1 MADEAMITGN
11 RVAMRPG
18 SGPARAAVTLGV
30 FTLAIFTSAFLLFA
44 IQPMFT
50 KMVLPLLGGSPSV
63 WSVAMVFF
71 QALLLAGYLYAHLLT
86 TRLSPRIAAFVHL
99 GLMAITLLA
108 LPIAISDQLGAPPSE
123 GQALWLIGL
132 FLASVGLPFFA
143 IAGNGPL
150 LQAWFARTGH
160 PHANDPYFLYGAS
173 NLGSFAALLL
183 YPVAIEP
190 MLNLRSQTMGW
201 SVGFVL
207 LAGLIGLAVLR
218 LGATAPQSVTKA
230 EDTAADRP
238 GFRTILGW
246 ITLSFIPSG
255 LLVAVTAHL
264 STDVAAAPFMWV
276 IPLALFL
283 LTFVLIFRDRP
294 LVPMA
299 AVERM
304 LPILAAG
311 LVLFSYFGA
320 RMFLMVFAVQVAF
333 FFAAT
338 LVCHA
343 RLYAA
348 RPAARHLTTFYLWMS
363 FGGVLGGLFCGLI
376 APVIFDRV
384 IEYPLLVIAAVLALP
399 ALGKIGRA
407 AMIRQVVPVLVLGA
421 LYLGALFLVASQSGP
436 ELGEAL
442 PALFVASAFL
452 CLLVYRRPAI
462 VAAMLPIL
470 FIALNV
476 MQQVVNQRE
485 HERSFFGVHKLEL
498 RENGQLRILSHGTTV
513 HGAMRIRN
521 ADGTPYTGRPKP
533 LTYYHP
539 EAPIAEGLRA
549 VPPRPEGRRVG
560 VVGLGAGAHACNG
573 VETDRWTFFEIDA
586 SVVRIAKDPAQF
598 RFLSECTPAA
608 RIVLGDARL
617 TLAHEPKAAFD
628 SLLIDAFS
636 SDSIPTHLLTREALA
651 LYLDRLAEDG
661 VLTLHISNRHLEL
674 ESVVAALARDAGA
687 VALYK
692 ADPGEGRPTLEARI
706 PSMVV
711 VMAKSAAPLKPFE
724 ALEGWR
730 PIRDRGVA
738 VWTDDFS
745 NIVGALMRHYRG
757 Q

>member
-11 RVAMRPG
+11 GAAIQPA
-18 SGPARAAVTLGV
+18 SAPARAAMTLGV

-44 IQPMFT
+44 IQPIFT

-71 QALLLAGYLYAHLLT
+71 QALLLAGYFYAHLLT
-86 TRLSPRIAAFVHL
+86 TRLKPRIAALVHIT
-99 GLMAITLLA
+99 LMAVTLVA
-108 LPIAISDQLGAPPSE
+108 LPIAISDRMGAPPAE

-143 IAGNGPL
+143 VAGNGPL

-190 MLNLRSQTMGW
+190 MLNLRAQTMGW
-201 SVGFVL
+201 SAGFVL
-207 LAGLIGLAVLR
+207 LAGLIGFAALR
-218 LGATAPQSVTKA
+218 LNASAPVTLAPA
-230 EDTAADRP
+230 ENAAADRP
-238 GFRTILGW
+238 NLRTILGW

-276 IPLALFL
+276 MPLALFL

-294 LVPMA
+294 LLPMA
-299 AVERM
+299 SVERM
-304 LPILAAG
+304 LPILAGA
-311 LVLFSYFGA
+311 LLLFSLF
-320 RMFLMVFAVQVAF
+320 RSQMFLLVFAVHIAF
-333 FFAAT
+333 FFVAT

-376 APVIFDRV
+376 APAIFDRV
-384 IEYPLLVIAAVLALP
+384 IEYPILVIAAVLALP
-399 ALGKIGRA
+399 AIGQMDRTA
-407 AMIRQVVPVLVLGA
+407 LIRQVLPVLLLGA
-421 LYLGALFLVASQSGP
+421 VYLGALLVQAGQGGTEMSP
-436 ELGEAL
+436 VMPLI
-442 PALFVASAFL
+442 FIVSAIG
-452 CLLVYRRPAI
+452 CMIAYRRPAI
-462 VAAMLPIL
+462 VAALLPVL
-470 FIALNV
+470 FFALT
-476 MQQVVNQRE
+476 MMETTASRLE
-485 HERSFFGVHKLEL
+485 YERSFFGVHKVGED
-498 RENGQLRILSHGTTV
+498 ENGQLRILSHGTTI

-521 ADGTPYTGRPKP
+521 ADGTPFTGRPKP

-539 EAPIAEGLRA
+539 DGSIAEGLRA
-549 VPPRPEGRRVG
+549 VPIKPEGRRIG
-560 VVGLGAGAHACNG
+560 VVGLGAGAHVCNG
-573 VETDRWTFFEIDA
+573 ESTDRWSIFEIDA
-586 SVVRIAKDPAQF
+586 LVVRIAKDPTKF
-598 RFLSECTPAA
+598 RFLSECAPAA

-617 TLAHEPKAAFD
+617 TLAQEPKAAFD

-636 SDSIPTHLLTREALA
+636 SDSIPSHLLTREALA
-651 LYLDRLAEDG
+651 LYLDRLADNG
-661 VLTLHISNRHLEL
+661 VLTLHVSNRHLEL

-692 ADPGEGRPTLEARI
+692 ADPGEGGTTLEARV
-706 PSMVV
+706 PSKVV
-711 VMAKSAAPLKPFE
+711 VMAKSAAPLEPFG
-724 ALEGWR
+724 ALQGWR
-730 PIRDRGVA
+730 PIQDRKVA

-745 NIVGALMRHYRG
+745 NIVGALVRHYWK
-757 Q
+757 

>member
-1 MADEAMITGN
+1 MADEAMITGGG
-11 RVAMRPG
+11 AAAEPA
-18 SGPARAAVTLGV
+18 SGPARPAMTLAV

-99 GLMAITLLA
+99 ALMAITLLA
-108 LPIAISDQLGAPPSE
+108 LPIAISDRLGTPPAE

-190 MLNLRSQTMGW
+190 MLNLRAQTLGW
-201 SVGFVL
+201 SAGFVL
-207 LAGLIGLAVLR
+207 LAGLIGLAALR
-218 LGATAPQSVTKA
+218 LGTVTPYTRA
-230 EDTAADRP
+230 ETEAAAADRP
-238 GFRTILGW
+238 SARTILGW
-246 ITLSFIPSG
+246 IALSFIPSG

-294 LVPMA
+294 LVPMPA
-299 AVERM
+299 IERI

-311 LVLFSYFGA
+311 LVLISYFGN
-320 RMFLMVFAVQVAF
+320 RVFLLVFAIHIAF

-348 RPAARHLTTFYLWMS
+348 RPSARHLTTFYLWMS
-363 FGGVLGGLFCGLI
+363 FGGVLGGLFCGLL
-376 APVIFDRV
+376 APVIFDRI

-399 ALGKIGRA
+399 ALGQIGRA
-407 AMIRQVVPVLVLGA
+407 ALLRQVVPVLALGA
-421 LYLGALFLVASQSGP
+421 IYLGALVVIASQWGSEIGP
-436 ELGEAL
+436 VL
-442 PALFVASAFL
+442 PAIFVLSGFF
-452 CLLVYRRPAI
+452 CLIAYRRPAI

-513 HGAMRIRN
+513 HGAMRVRN
-521 ADGTPYTGRPKP
+521 PDGTPYTGRPRP

-539 EAPIAEGLRA
+539 EGPIAEGLRA
-549 VPPRPEGRRVG
+549 VPARPEGRRIG
-560 VVGLGAGAHACNG
+560 VVGLGAGAQACNG
-573 VETDRWTFFEIDA
+573 EAGDHWTFFEIDA
-586 SVVRIAKDPAQF
+586 AVVRIAQDPREF
-598 RFLSECTPAA
+598 RFLSECAPAA

-617 TLAHEPKAAFD
+617 TLVNEPKGSFD

-711 VMAKSAAPLKPFE
+711 VMAKSATPLKPFE
-724 ALEGWR
+724 ALDGWR

-745 NIVGALMRHYRG
+745 NIVGALIRHYR

>member
-11 RVAMRPG
+11 GAAAGPV
-18 SGPARAAVTLGV
+18 SGPARAAMTLAV

-86 TRLSPRIAAFVHL
+86 TRLSPRVAAFVHL
-99 GLMAITLLA
+99 GLMAITLVA
-108 LPIAISDQLGAPPSE
+108 LPIAISDRLGAPPSE
-123 GQALWLIGL
+123 GQAFWLIGL

-190 MLNLRSQTMGW
+190 MLNLRAQTLGW

-207 LAGLIGLAVLR
+207 LAGLIGLAALR
-218 LGATAPQSVTKA
+218 LGSVTPYTRA
-230 EDTAADRP
+230 ETEAADASRP
-238 GFRTILGW
+238 GLRTILGW

-283 LTFVLIFRDRP
+283 LTFVLIFRDKP
-294 LVPMA
+294 LVPLA
-299 AVERM
+299 GVERI

-320 RMFLMVFAVQVAF
+320 HAFFLVFAVHVAF

-363 FGGVLGGLFCGLI
+363 FGGVLGGLFCGLL
-376 APVIFDRV
+376 APVIFDRIV
-384 IEYPLLVIAAVLALP
+384 EYPLLVIAAVLALP
-399 ALGKIGRA
+399 ALGQIGRA
-407 AMIRQVVPVLVLGA
+407 ALLRQVTPVLVLGSV
-421 LYLGALFLVASQSGP
+421 YLAVLFFMASQWGP
-436 ELGEAL
+436 EIGGVM
-442 PALFVASAFL
+442 PAILVGACFL
-452 CLLVYRRPAI
+452 SLIAYRRPAI

-470 FIALNV
+470 FIGLNV
-476 MQQVVNQRE
+476 IQQVVNERE
-485 HERSFFGVHKLEL
+485 HERSFFGVHKLEM

-521 ADGTPYTGRPKP
+521 ADGTPHTGRPQP

-539 EAPIAEGLRA
+539 DAPIAEGLRA
-549 VPPRPEGRRVG
+549 VPARPEGRRIG

-573 VETDRWTFFEIDA
+573 VESDRWTFFEIDA
-586 SVVRIAKDPAQF
+586 AVVRIAKDPREF

-608 RIVLGDARL
+608 RTVLGDARL
-617 TLAHEPKAAFD
+617 TLANEPKAAFD

-661 VLTLHISNRHLEL
+661 VLTIHISNRHLEL

-706 PSMVV
+706 PSQVV
-711 VMAKSAAPLKPFE
+711 VMAKSAAPLKPFD

-730 PIRDRGVA
+730 PIQDRGVA

-745 NIVGALMRHYRG
+745 NIVGALMRHYLR